1 MMNSLDVTH
10 EFMSGLSEIELE
22 VLEPPVRD

>member
-1 MMNSLDVTH
+1 MMNDLDVTR

-22 VLEPPVRD
+22 VLRAPARD